1 MFLLN
6 FADDNEGARPSPKP
20 KADDAAA
27 PKTPPP
33 LSHDPDGIDD
43 EEHATVGEEI
53 NHTLALL
60 LPWAISILLHLGIG
74 LLAVFVV
81 WSGAIVEEEEDNVV
95 PEAKM
100 LNDEPSELL
109 TYSEDVEVTATTDVP
124 KEIQTQ
130 EVAKGDPLSQLSTDT
145 ASDLALIGVTGSKAL
160 PAGSRIGKDKL
171 GVGMYGLGGNARTV
185 VYVVDASG
193 SLIDSLPFVI
203 NELKDSFRKLS
214 DEQRFTVIFF
224 QRDTA
229 IEVPTPNRGMKIAN
243 RENIKKVSDWITLE
257 EGNITPRGSSN
268 PVKAIQLALA
278 YKPDLI
284 YILSDNITGHGRYA
298 VDQRELLEMISD
310 TKKSRGATNTRINTI
325 QFLYPDPLGTLQKI
339 AAQNEGRYRYVDA
352 SVVGR

>member
-1 MFLLN
+1 MFPIFQ
-6 FADDNEGARPSPKP
+6 FADDAAGGARPSPKP
-20 KADDAAA
+20 KAGDV
-27 PKTPPP
+27 KTPPP
-33 LSHDPDGIDD
+33 SDAQQL
-43 EEHATVGEEI
+43 EEDQATVGEEI
-53 NHTLALL
+53 NHTLTIL

-74 LLAVFVV
+74 LLAVFFV
-81 WSGAIVEEEEDNVV
+81 WSGALQEEEEDNIV
-95 PEAKM
+95 PEARM

-109 TYSEDVEVTATTDVP
+109 TYSENLEVQATTDVP

-130 EVAKGDPLSQLSTDT
+130 EVAKGDPLSQISMETD
-145 ASDLALIGVTGSKAL
+145 SDLALIGVTGSKAL
-160 PAGSRIGKDKL
+160 PAGSKIGKDKL

-229 IEVPTPNRGMKIAN
+229 IEVPVPTRGMKIAN
-243 RENIKKVSDWITLE
+243 RENIKQVSDWITLDQ
-257 EGNITPRGSSN
+257 GNIVPRGSSN
-268 PVKAIQLALA
+268 PVEAIRLALG

-284 YILSDNITGHGRYA
+284 YILSDDITGKGRYA
-298 VDQRELLEMISD
+298 VDQQDLLTMIEQ
-310 TKKSRGATNTRINTI
+310 TKKARGAGKTRINTI
-325 QFLYPDPLGTLQKI
+325 QFLYPDPLGTLEKI
-339 AAQNEGRYRYVDA
+339 ADQNEGRYRYVDQ

>member
-1 MFLLN
+1 MFIFS
-6 FADDNEGARPSPKP
+6 FADDNPDAQRPSPQP
-20 KADDAAA
+20 KGDAKTAA
-27 PKTPPP
+27 PPPAP
-33 LSHDPDGIDD
+33 PSGEETIEDD
-43 EEHATVGEEI
+43 QASVGEEI
-53 NHTLALL
+53 NYTLALL
-60 LPWAISILLHLGIG
+60 LPWAISILFHLGIG

-81 WSGAIVEEEEDNVV
+81 WSGAVIDEEEENII

-109 TYSEDVEVTATTDVP
+109 TYSEDLEVTATTDIP

-130 EVAKGDPLSQLSTDT
+130 EVAQGDPLSEMTLDT
-145 ASDLALIGVTGSKAL
+145 AQDVALIGVTGSKAL
-160 PAGSRIGKDKL
+160 PAGSKIGKDKL

-185 VYVVDASG
+185 AYVVDASG

-224 QRDTA
+224 QQGIA
-229 IEVPTPNRGMKIAN
+229 IEVPAPNRGMKVAS

-257 EGNITPRGSSN
+257 NGNIVPRGSSN
-268 PVKAIQLALA
+268 PVKAVQLALA

-284 YILSDNITGHGRYA
+284 YILSDNITGRGRYA
-298 VDQRELLEMISD
+298 IDQTELLDIIRK
-310 TKKSRGATNTRINTI
+310 TKASRGATNTRINTI
-325 QFLYPDPLGTLQKI
+325 QFLYPDPLETLRKI
-339 AAQNEGRYRYVDA
+339 AEQNEGRYRYVDA

>member
-1 MFLLN
+1 MFILR
-6 FADDNEGARPSPKP
+6 FADDATGGG
-20 KADDAAA
+20 
-27 PKTPPP
+27 KTPPEP
-33 LSHDPDGIDD
+33 PQDVDAIHEDD
-43 EEHATVGEEI
+43 QATVGEEI
-53 NHTLALL
+53 NYTLALL

-81 WSGAIVEEEEDNVV
+81 WSGAIVEEEEENII

-109 TYSEDVEVTATTDVP
+109 TYSEQLEVTATTDIP

-130 EVAKGDPLSQLSTDT
+130 EVAKGDPLSEMTLDT
-145 ASDLALIGVTGSKAL
+145 ATDVALIGVTGSKAL
-160 PAGSRIGKDKL
+160 PAGSKIGKDKL

-224 QRDTA
+224 QQGNA
-229 IEVPTPNRGMKIAN
+229 IEVPTPNRGMKVAN
-243 RENIKKVSDWITLE
+243 RENVKKVSDWITLE
-257 EGNITPRGSSN
+257 EGNIVPRGSSS

-284 YILSDNITGHGRYA
+284 YILSDNITGQGRYA
-298 VDQRELLEMISD
+298 VDQTELLTMIEQ
-310 TKKSRGATNTRINTI
+310 TKTSRGATNTRINTI

-339 AAQNEGRYRYVDA
+339 AEQNEGRFRYVDA